1 MPQFKKAAFAAA
13 ICLAALHPAWATE
26 DADKPQLRKAISE
39 PALPDQAKSDQ
50 IKSDQIKSDQ
60 IKSDHAKPDEVKPDR
75 AVPAQAET
83 EKAAPENATPPNAVT
98 EKPAPAKA
106 APFNPAFND
115 AARFLAGMPM
125 PATSPIARFTAGP
138 GWQQHAHAFDAAWR
152 QLELR
157 QISKI
162 RVWSDQNLKRPGRT
176 LFYMFSGPD
185 FIYADAFFP
194 KAATYVMSGLEPVG
208 RLPEI
213 SERSLHAL
221 PALRAS
227 LSTSLNYSF
236 FITKDMRHRLG
247 DGAHLSGTLPILF
260 VSIARSGKT
269 IREATLIN
277 LDNDGAVHPAGQSAT
292 LQTTPGV
299 RIVFAGKDGEA
310 QTLYYFRTDVS
321 DSGVK
326 NSGFLRFCETL
337 GRGDGL
343 LKSASYLMHSG
354 NFTKV
359 RDFVL
364 DRSDAIVQDDSG
376 IPVLAFKPDQWQLSP
391 FGKYVGPISIFP
403 GRYQPKLKDLFQKNV
418 QPIAFG
424 VGYRWRPHES
434 HVLLAVKKR
443 VETEAR

>member
-1 MPQFKKAAFAAA
+1 MPQFIKVALVAAAFGFAA
-13 ICLAALHPAWATE
+13 IHPAWATE
-26 DADKPQLRKAISE
+26 PDADKPALRQSITE
-39 PALPDQAKSDQ
+39 QVTPNQAS
-50 IKSDQIKSDQ
+50 
-60 IKSDHAKPDEVKPDR
+60 P
-75 AVPAQAET
+75 
-83 EKAAPENATPPNAVT
+83 EKAAPEKAAPEKAAPEIATPADAAPTDITSSAPAT
-98 EKPAPAKA
+98 DKPAPAKA
-106 APFNPAFND
+106 ADKATPDD
-115 AARFLAGMPM
+115 AARFLAGLPV
-125 PATSPIARFTAGP
+125 PATSPIARFAAAP
-138 GWQQHAHAFDAAWR
+138 GWQQHARAFDAAWR
-152 QLELR
+152 QLEHR

-162 RVWSDQNLKRPGRT
+162 RVWSQQNLKRPGRT

-208 RLPEI
+208 RIPDI

-260 VSIARSGKT
+260 VSIARAGKT
-269 IREATLIN
+269 INDVTLVA
-277 LDNDGAVHPAGQSAT
+277 LDNKGMVHPAGQSAT
-292 LQTTPGV
+292 LQTSPGV
-299 RIVFAGKDGEA
+299 KIVFAGKDGAA

-403 GRYQPKLKDLFQKNV
+403 GRYQAKLRDIFQRGGA
-418 QPIAFG
+418 QPIEFG